1 MDKVLITGGT
11 RGLGLAIA
19 RLLAERGYGVIIVGR
34 SLSDE
39 AAQWLQGEDKAS
51 FEPFDL
57 TDIDQ
62 IHDFA
67 QAISKRHGRLYG
79 LVNNAALGLD
89 GVLATMHESDIGQ
102 VLRVNI
108 EAPILLTKYLLRPM
122 LINQRGRVIN
132 ITSIIG
138 STGFKGLSVYGAS
151 KAALHGFTRSLA
163 REVGKAGITVNS
175 VAPGYMETG
184 MTLALQGDK
193 LATIKRRSPLGK
205 LADVDDVAQ
214 MVCFLMGPEA
224 AMITGTEI
232 TVDGGSTA

>member
-19 RLLAERGYGVIIVGR
+19 RHLVERGYGVIIVGR

-39 AAQWLQGEDKAS
+39 AAQWLQCEDKAS

-67 QAISKRHGRLYG
+67 QTISRRHGRLYG

-175 VAPGYMETG
+175 VAPGYMETS
-184 MTLALQGDK
+184 MTQALQGDK
-193 LATIKRRSPLGK
+193 LASIKRRSPLGK

-214 MVCFLMGPEA
+214 MVGFLMGPEA